1 MLKYITK
8 NTSHTRYVSYGGE
21 GGIPPPPA
29 FETASGSRSSLR
41 RSRPHSK
48 YAPGIFLGVGFE
60 SHILRPNQTKTE
72 HRIGALFFM
81 ADAKGFEPSIFSVT
95 GRRVNRAT
103 PRVQTSSNH
112 LTFFCYGGTI
122 AIALRAIW

>member
-1 MLKYITK
+1 MADAKGFLFPQ
-8 NTSHTRYVSYGGE
+8 TSR
-21 GGIPPPPA
+21 PLR
-29 FETASGSRSSLR
+29 GSRSDFLQ
-41 RSRPHSK
+41 SRPHSK